1 MEGRKVSGAVI
12 RRLPGYYRYLSRLE
26 DEGVMRISSR
36 ELGEQMGL
44 TASQIRQDMNCFGG
58 FGQQGYG
65 YNVPELRRRMGEI
78 LGLDRRYSMAIVG
91 AGKMGRAIL
100 GYDGFREMGFHTV
113 ALFDNDPALIGS
125 TVRGIAVSDVSDMA
139 AVLARTPADIGV
151 VAVPDEAAQ
160 RVCDG
165 RRACGVRAIWNFAP
179 MDLDAGPG
187 VAVGN
192 VHLSDSLM
200 VLAYALGHMDAQ

>member
-78 LGLDRRYSMAIVG
+78 LALT
-91 AGKMGRAIL
+91 AGTAW
-100 GYDGFREMGFHTV
+100 
-113 ALFDNDPALIGS
+113 P
-125 TVRGIAVSDVSDMA
+125 
-139 AVLARTPADIGV
+139 
-151 VAVPDEAAQ
+151 
-160 RVCDG
+160 
-165 RRACGVRAIWNFAP
+165 
-179 MDLDAGPG
+179 
-187 VAVGN
+187 
-192 VHLSDSLM
+192 
-200 VLAYALGHMDAQ
+200 